1 MSNRRRLSAIG
12 TAVLLLATASPAS
25 AQAPDEVPEIDL
37 NYGVL
42 VALTGAAGVSGQV
55 WNHAASIAVDDIAAT
70 VADMGL
76 DTIDVSLV
84 ASEDSQGEQA
94 AGIEAAKKLVEVDGA
109 NVVIGDFFSAVTI
122 GSFESVFK
130 PSGIIEFTGGT
141 NPGITDLDDDG
152 LLWRPVPSDALQGQV
167 LAAVMANLLG
177 EDAVVNV
184 IARNDA
190 YGVGLA
196 DIFVQEWMAA
206 GGTIGE
212 EVIFNPEAA
221 TLDTEAQLA
230 TQGSPDGWLIV
241 TFCGDWAKLKG
252 PLMRTGAWDPNRTLG
267 SDTLRTCVDAEAPL
281 EGMRGTVGNMETG
294 SSFPAFQ
301 ELFESTAPDGLPF
314 QPFSHGFD
322 SVYLAFLAALKAGS
336 SDPAAIAAEI
346 EGSPVLPAR
355 STRSSSF
362 PKRSMRCWLVR
373 KSTSREQADP
383 STSTRTAIFQPTCTT
398 FG

>member
-25 AQAPDEVPEIDL
+25 AQAPDEVPEINLD
-37 NYGVL
+37 YGVL

-55 WNHAASIAVDDIAAT
+55 WDHAASMAVDHIAAT

-94 AGIEAAKKLVEVDGA
+94 AGIEAAKKLAEVDGA

-130 PSGIIEFTGGT
+130 PSGIIQFTGGT

-196 DIFVQEWMAA
+196 DIFVQEWTAV

-230 TQGSPDGWLIV
+230 TQGSPDGWLMV

-252 PLMRTGAWDPNRTLG
+252 PLVRTGAWGSEQDPRVRHVE
-267 SDTLRTCVDAEAPL
+267 DLRRRRGHAGRDARHSRQHGIGYHRSQPSK
-281 EGMRGTVGNMETG
+281 
-294 SSFPAFQ
+294 SSSN
-301 ELFESTAPDGLPF
+301 STAPK
-314 QPFSHGFD
+314 
-322 SVYLAFLAALKAGS
+322 AFRSNPSLMA
-336 SDPAAIAAEI
+336 
-346 EGSPVLPAR
+346 
-355 STRSSSF
+355 STRS
-362 PKRSMRCWLVR
+362 
-373 KSTSREQADP
+373 T
-383 STSTRTAIFQPTCTT
+383 
-398 FG
+398 